1 MKIIRLL
8 KKNIYKIIY
17 QFENPKCYRNN
28 KVLELKNGNILSLY
42 SNSTLIVW
50 EKNKNKNEKK
60 KYYIKDKIILNYFS
74 FKYYHYE
81 NNNIIKTNKDEYLYT
96 NSGVII
102 FLDIKDKIS
111 VILRNK
117 FNYEISSG
125 LYNMLKF
132 KNLLLICAR
141 EGIIIYDLKK
151 RQEKEIVKLE
161 FEKPTSIINLSN
173 GNILFGTIEE
183 INKIKKIFHTKGG
196 QAFEIFTEIYK
207 YSLFEYQYNGKFLK
221 MNQIKNAGD
230 SQSRE
235 EIKALIEVN
244 DTIISGGYNI
254 YFWSYEN
261 IEKKEKMRK
270 KGRK

>member
-1 MKIIRLL
+1 M
-8 KKNIYKIIY
+8 
-17 QFENPKCYRNN
+17 
-28 KVLELKNGNILSLY
+28 
-42 SNSTLIVW
+42 
-50 EKNKNKNEKK
+50 
-60 KYYIKDKIILNYFS
+60 
-74 FKYYHYE
+74 
-81 NNNIIKTNKDEYLYT
+81 
-96 NSGVII
+96 
-102 FLDIKDKIS
+102 DIKDKIS

-183 INKIKKIFHTKGG
+183 INKIKKIFHKKGG
-196 QAFEIFTEIYK
+196 QTFEGFTEIYK

-230 SQSRE
+230 SESRE

-254 YFWSYEN
+254 YFWSYKN
-261 IEKKEKMRK
+261 KEKKEKMRK